1 MSKELEDLLRRV
13 SELEK
18 QVKNGS
24 FSAFG
29 RSYSS
34 IGSSSSDFVIKTKGQ
49 VKIQWGNKFIDL
61 IKDGKINVNS
71 KFIYTVDT
79 QDNIGNKDGIY
90 VTSDGSV
97 YVKSGDTII
106 SLVGEIGTTYVSF
119 MEEQQTTSDQ
129 KHTALKNIGFIY
141 DSLEQVD
148 STALQNGLIYVQDQH
163 KIYLVRNG
171 QLEEFKLEIP
181 NPFTQ
186 QFVIQKSDSSQGALL
201 IRGSG
206 INNSLAFESLYL
218 YVDEGNSYFDSEGN
232 IEFIVDGNTIVN
244 ISKDRTTINNITQSN
259 TFQSINAGSDSGF
272 RLYVENGE
280 STLEVDNIIERNK
293 KNSINVD
300 VFPEFFSK
308 RNNIIVSVEQTSDP
322 GMGSGY
328 AIKLKYEN
336 QYEVGDYLYTYGEV
350 QVNDFCTK
358 LIKIPLTVGILDTE
372 TDNVIYA
379 QIVSGFSNEVDQLTS
394 IPNLEGKIIF
404 LISSD
409 KEIQQL
415 RYSEENMDLLQYQEF
430 SEEQDKASV
439 KARVGDLTE
448 LELKGKDNGQEVPIE
463 GFGVFA
469 ENGAFK
475 QAQYKSD
482 YFLDDVDNSSKFAST
497 EWVNSKS
504 IAIAVD
510 LTAYSQEVDPNEYF
524 SQSFI
529 QNIYN
534 AQNDFTVRSYS
545 GEHGILTIDKN
556 SSGISTFSAL
566 VRASWKGTWSHRSI
580 NAQYQNGVCIASS
593 TYIIKGPFNS
603 GYYYSKEQQG
613 GNPVSPIYIGSNQND
628 FQVNSVNK
636 YLWYTNDGDIWE
648 LVQEYISPVQNT
660 LYIRTTTR
668 NFYAVENVYSPAGF
682 VCYNNGTS
690 NIAIGDG
697 RGVSNYIKVLDEND
711 ERESLSLL
719 QSIESIAVKGKI
731 PTMDGYNWLWSLK
744 SGADPTKYNSWKLV
758 SGTDNSIPV
767 VYNLDKLSF
776 GNCGGV
782 TSSAIWTEVNS
793 SGINIGPVDS
803 SYLTNGEGSQSD
815 WENPAFVKAFLVTTF
830 SEFLKNNMVRYTPT
844 LGWTFNHTS
853 IVHLKGWGG
862 YVNFYIGTPE
872 DPTSDDAENIDS
884 LPKSVFLQVN
894 GSVFCN
900 GHKADFYF
908 DSVSPGLK
916 IDVGQCYQENIDVGK
931 TADITTF
938 FDITYKG
945 LRVLVTDLPQVG

>member
-232 IEFIVDGNTIVN
+232 IEFIIDGDTIVN

-322 GMGSGY
+322 GIGSGY

-439 KARVGDLTE
+439 KARVGNLTE

-463 GFGVFA
+463 GLGVFA

-497 EWVNSKS
+497 EWVNKLLPKGT
-504 IAIAVD
+504 IVMFNGLVADIPKNWAICD
-510 LTAYSQEVDPNEYF
+510 GSNGTPNLIEK
-524 SQSFI
+524 FI
-529 QNIYN
+529 K
-534 AQNDFTVRSYS
+534 AGT
-545 GEHGILTIDKN
+545 
-556 SSGISTFSAL
+556 SSGVT
-566 VRASWKGTWSHRSI
+566 
-580 NAQYQNGVCIASS
+580 
-593 TYIIKGPFNS
+593 
-603 GYYYSKEQQG
+603 G
-613 GNPVSPIYIGSNQND
+613 GNPNNEVTLTVDNMPTHSHDLLGSATTD
-628 FQVNSVNK
+628 TDGGH
-636 YLWYTNDGDIWE
+636 YHYTSANDGSSTSVTQGE
-648 LVQEYISPVQNT
+648 
-660 LYIRTTTR
+660 
-668 NFYAVENVYSPAGF
+668 
-682 VCYNNGTS
+682 GTS
-690 NIAIGDG
+690 ATVAASGSTSI
-697 RGVSNYIKVLDEND
+697 
-711 ERESLSLL
+711 LSDYEG
-719 QSIESIAVKGKI
+719 SHWHYV
-731 PTMDGYNWLWSLK
+731 D
-744 SGADPTKYNSWKLV
+744 
-758 SGTDNSIPV
+758 
-767 VYNLDKLSF
+767 LSSAY
-776 GNCGGV
+776 
-782 TSSAIWTEVNS
+782 TSSE
-793 SGINIGPVDS
+793 G
-803 SYLTNGEGSQSD
+803 GSQ
-815 WENPAFVKAFLVTTF
+815 P
-830 SEFLKNNMVRYTPT
+830 
-844 LGWTFNHTS
+844 FNIEPEYYS
-853 IVHLKGWGG
+853 LIFIMKIV
-862 YVNFYIGTPE
+862 
-872 DPTSDDAENIDS
+872 
-884 LPKSVFLQVN
+884 
-894 GSVFCN
+894 
-900 GHKADFYF
+900 
-908 DSVSPGLK
+908 
-916 IDVGQCYQENIDVGK
+916 
-931 TADITTF
+931 
-938 FDITYKG
+938 
-945 LRVLVTDLPQVG
+945 

>member
-232 IEFIVDGNTIVN
+232 IEFIVDGDTIVN

-439 KARVGDLTE
+439 KARVGNLTE

-463 GFGVFA
+463 GLGVFA

-497 EWVNSKS
+497 EWVNKLLPKGT
-504 IAIAVD
+504 IVMFNGLVADIPKNWAICD
-510 LTAYSQEVDPNEYF
+510 GSNGTPNLIEK
-524 SQSFI
+524 FI
-529 QNIYN
+529 K
-534 AQNDFTVRSYS
+534 AGT
-545 GEHGILTIDKN
+545 
-556 SSGISTFSAL
+556 SSGVT
-566 VRASWKGTWSHRSI
+566 
-580 NAQYQNGVCIASS
+580 
-593 TYIIKGPFNS
+593 
-603 GYYYSKEQQG
+603 G
-613 GNPVSPIYIGSNQND
+613 GNPNNEVTLTVDNMPTHNHDLLGSATTD
-628 FQVNSVNK
+628 TDGGH
-636 YLWYTNDGDIWE
+636 YHYTSANDGSSTSVTQGE
-648 LVQEYISPVQNT
+648 
-660 LYIRTTTR
+660 
-668 NFYAVENVYSPAGF
+668 
-682 VCYNNGTS
+682 GTS
-690 NIAIGDG
+690 ATVAASGSTSI
-697 RGVSNYIKVLDEND
+697 
-711 ERESLSLL
+711 LSDYEG
-719 QSIESIAVKGKI
+719 SHWHYV
-731 PTMDGYNWLWSLK
+731 D
-744 SGADPTKYNSWKLV
+744 
-758 SGTDNSIPV
+758 
-767 VYNLDKLSF
+767 LSSAY
-776 GNCGGV
+776 
-782 TSSAIWTEVNS
+782 TSSE
-793 SGINIGPVDS
+793 G
-803 SYLTNGEGSQSD
+803 GSQ
-815 WENPAFVKAFLVTTF
+815 P
-830 SEFLKNNMVRYTPT
+830 
-844 LGWTFNHTS
+844 FNIEPEYYS
-853 IVHLKGWGG
+853 LIFIMKIV
-862 YVNFYIGTPE
+862 
-872 DPTSDDAENIDS
+872 
-884 LPKSVFLQVN
+884 
-894 GSVFCN
+894 
-900 GHKADFYF
+900 
-908 DSVSPGLK
+908 
-916 IDVGQCYQENIDVGK
+916 
-931 TADITTF
+931 
-938 FDITYKG
+938 
-945 LRVLVTDLPQVG
+945 

>member
-90 VTSDGSV
+90 VTSDGLV
-97 YVKSGDTII
+97 YIKSGDTII
-106 SLVGEIGTTYVSF
+106 NLVGEIGTTYVSF

-129 KHTALKNIGFIY
+129 KYTALKNIGFIY

-148 STALQNGLIYVQDQH
+148 SAALQNGLIYVQDQH
-163 KIYLVRNG
+163 KIYLVRSG

-232 IEFIVDGNTIVN
+232 IEFIVDGDTIVN

-259 TFQSINAGSDSGF
+259 TFQSINADSDSGF

-293 KNSINVD
+293 KTSINVD

-308 RNNIIVSVEQTSDP
+308 RNNIIVSIEQASDP
-322 GMGSGY
+322 GMGSGFT
-328 AIKLKYEN
+328 IKLKYEN
-336 QYEVGDYLYTYGEV
+336 QYKVGDYLYTYGEV

-358 LIKIPLTVGILDTE
+358 LIKIPLTVEILDTE
-372 TDNVIYA
+372 TSNMIYA
-379 QIVSGFSNEVDQLTS
+379 QVVSGFSSEVDSLSS

-409 KEIQQL
+409 EEIRQL

-439 KARVGDLTE
+439 KARVGNLTE

-463 GFGVFA
+463 GLGVFA
-469 ENGAFK
+469 ENMVFK

-482 YFLDDVDNSSKFAST
+482 YFLDDVDNSSKLAST
-497 EWVNSKS
+497 EWVNKLLPKGT
-504 IAIAVD
+504 IVMFNGLVADIPKNWAICD
-510 LTAYSQEVDPNEYF
+510 GSNGTPN
-524 SQSFI
+524 
-529 QNIYN
+529 
-534 AQNDFTVRSYS
+534 
-545 GEHGILTIDKN
+545 LIDK
-556 SSGISTFSAL
+556 F
-566 VRASWKGTWSHRSI
+566 
-580 NAQYQNGVCIASS
+580 
-593 TYIIKGPFNS
+593 IK
-603 GYYYSKEQQG
+603 
-613 GNPVSPIYIGSNQND
+613 
-628 FQVNSVNK
+628 
-636 YLWYTNDGDIWE
+636 
-648 LVQEYISPVQNT
+648 
-660 LYIRTTTR
+660 
-668 NFYAVENVYSPAGF
+668 A
-682 VCYNNGTS
+682 GTS
-690 NIAIGDG
+690 AGQTGGDNEITLTVDNLPSHTHIVQSG
-697 RGVSNYIKVLDEND
+697 SITTSTNGGHSHTYTQPVMGQSDNAND
-711 ERESLSLL
+711 RNVVES
-719 QSIESIAVKGKI
+719 
-731 PTMDGYNWLWSLK
+731 T
-744 SGADPTKYNSWKLV
+744 T
-758 SGTDNSIPV
+758 SGT
-767 VYNLDKLSF
+767 
-776 GNCGGV
+776 
-782 TSSAIWTEVNS
+782 TSSAGEHSHTVDV
-793 SGINIGPVDS
+793 SGITLS
-803 SYLTNGEGSQSD
+803 SVG
-815 WENPAFVKAFLVTTF
+815 
-830 SEFLKNNMVRYTPT
+830 NNVPIKIEPLYYSLIFIMK
-844 LGWTFNHTS
+844 
-853 IVHLKGWGG
+853 IV
-862 YVNFYIGTPE
+862 
-872 DPTSDDAENIDS
+872 
-884 LPKSVFLQVN
+884 
-894 GSVFCN
+894 
-900 GHKADFYF
+900 
-908 DSVSPGLK
+908 
-916 IDVGQCYQENIDVGK
+916 
-931 TADITTF
+931 
-938 FDITYKG
+938 
-945 LRVLVTDLPQVG
+945 